1 MKRWVKVSYTV
12 MKLNLKIVYVQDRKT
27 DWTTSSEIGGDEKC
41 NVLKSLIRDAK
52 KLTSNIL

>member
-27 DWTTSSEIGGDEKC
+27 DSDDEF
-41 NVLKSLIRDAK
+41 RDRW
-52 KLTSNIL
+52 